1 MVESLRKFCREKN
14 EMEILK
20 AQEEHKHTECFWK
33 LWWDYILRRCSIL
46 VNILMLKQK
55 AMPSETTYSG
65 TIFWQDQ
72 CMRPHPWHLFSVVG
86 GNSPHYAATTVTQLF
101 LKKRCT
107 KDICVYNVCMT
118 SSCIFRGKK
127 ALSKKKLKR
136 RQKVKS
142 KVKARTKVW
151 GLFKTNYVAML
162 LFIFYVVLSYKTIV
176 GLTLDQLLNK

>member
-1 MVESLRKFCREKN
+1 MTATLYLHCFGP
-14 EMEILK
+14 
-20 AQEEHKHTECFWK
+20 KHYEQPTTVAFAFVGVAALLYTFFWIK
-33 LWWDYILRRCSIL
+33 CQL
-46 VNILMLKQK
+46 VNILMPKQK

-107 KDICVYNVCMT
+107 KNTCVYNVCMT